1 MTCEDARGLLTAYV
15 DEELDVAHSLE
26 VEKHL
31 ETCEACARIVE
42 SQEKVRSA
50 IQASGLSY
58 EPPASLDA
66 RIESTI
72 RRSAKPAGRPPMSWP
87 WLAAA
92 AAILLAL
99 VLLGRLPMSRVPASD
114 TLIAQEVL
122 DSHLRSM
129 MPGHLTDVESSDQ
142 HTVKPWFDG
151 KIDFA
156 PSVVDFAADGF
167 PLAGGRKDSISGRT
181 VAALVYRRNKHLI
194 NVYIWPSS
202 APNSAPTSAAL
213 QGYNLLHWTQGG
225 FAWWM
230 SSDLNAEELAQLGTH
245 LRESASK

>member
-15 DEELDVAHSLE
+15 DAELDVAHSLD

-31 ETCEACARIVE
+31 ATCPVCARIVE
-42 SQEKVRSA
+42 NQERLRSA
-50 IQASGLSY
+50 IQSSDLFF
-58 EPPASLDA
+58 EPPPALGA
-66 RIESTI
+66 RLETAL
-72 RRSAKPAGRPPMSWP
+72 RGSAKPAARPRMAWP
-87 WLAAA
+87 WMAAA

-99 VLLGRLPMSRVPASD
+99 VFAGRLQVGRPAASE
-114 TLIAQEVL
+114 TLIAQEIL
-122 DSHLRSM
+122 DSHLRSL
-129 MPGHLTDVESSDQ
+129 MPGHLTDVESSDR

-156 PSVVDFAADGF
+156 PPVVDFASDGF
-167 PLAGGRKDSISGRT
+167 PLAGGRMDSISGRT

-194 NVYIWPSS
+194 NVFIWPSQTPDS
-202 APNSAPTSAAL
+202 APAQATL

-230 SSDLNAEELAQLGTH
+230 SSDLNSEELGQLAAH
-245 LRESASK
+245 LRQSAR